1 MTAEKKENLELK
13 ITQLD
18 GKEPYDGQAK
28 MVKELGLMIGYSTI
42 ALIEAIENL
51 KTVIQVKE

>member
-13 ITQLD
+13 INELD
-18 GKEPYDGQAK
+18 GVSPYDGQAK
-28 MVKELGLMIGYSTI
+28 MVKELALIIGHSTI

-51 KTVIQVKE
+51 KTATQVKE